1 MANLGEGTDVSDTL
15 AFSKKDMLTLS
26 TRFDG
31 KGIFRDGFSTIR
43 SKLEKRFYTSVS
55 TFSADFS
62 AVFSSAIGSVLLGP
76 LDDMQTQL
84 PGPALAKDLS
94 NEQKDKRKLA
104 KRIVKAVQS
113 ALEDATRKESEL
125 CRKPFEK
132 ELKELDLL
140 LENSVL
146 SRRDSVAGSLGEVI
160 SDEDDGQVHTCINGS
175 GSAMEVTDTERPN
188 DRSVAEI
195 LEGEQKAQLYAPPL
209 QVPEPALGFRNG
221 EVAQQTAQDEIDGR
235 LEDANSALSQGPN
248 GGQIGTSGK
257 DPAPFVNGH
266 SNKHED
272 PEANDT
278 GPVVQPGIVHHV
290 PPTPP
295 LSSEGDPSAPF
306 SYGGI
311 PWYMDPFD
319 PIGTTIHEERWTG
332 RDVVRSMSEELSDMD
347 DEELQGLVDEEMA
360 DAGQEGDDG
369 IIDATAADKGT
380 PPRRKGGGKR
390 RRWRGFR

>member
-1 MANLGEGTDVSDTL
+1 MRS
-15 AFSKKDMLTLS
+15 
-26 TRFDG
+26 RFDG
-31 KGIFRDGFSTIR
+31 KGIFREGFSRIL

-62 AVFSSAIGSVLLGP
+62 AVFSSAIGLLVVDP
-76 LDDMQTQL
+76 SNNMQTQIQ
-84 PGPALAKDLS
+84 GTALAKDLS
-94 NEQKDKRKLA
+94 NEQKDRRKLA

-146 SRRDSVAGSLGEVI
+146 SRRDSVVGSLGEGV
-160 SDEDDGQVHTCINGS
+160 SDEEDGQPHTCTNGFENDLEVTNTQIPNNNAVAEVQEGKQNVQPYGSQLQVQVHEKGTSNGVAAQETAHGQLNGS
-175 GSAMEVTDTERPN
+175 
-188 DRSVAEI
+188 I
-195 LEGEQKAQLYAPPL
+195 
-209 QVPEPALGFRNG
+209 PEAN
-221 EVAQQTAQDEIDGR
+221 TAW
-235 LEDANSALSQGPN
+235 SQNPN
-248 GGQIGTSGK
+248 GTQVVNVAK
-257 DPAPFVNGH
+257 DPVLLVNGH
-266 SNKHED
+266 GDAAFSSKD
-272 PEANDT
+272 YDTEAKIT
-278 GPVVQPGIVHHV
+278 GPPVQPGIVHHV

-295 LSSEGDPSAPF
+295 LSSEGDPSAPL

-319 PIGTTIHEERWTG
+319 PVGTTIHEERWTG

-347 DEELQGLVDEEMA
+347 EEELQGLVDEEMA
-360 DAGQEGDDG
+360 DAGQEGADG
-369 IIDATAADKGT
+369 GIGADAANTEIPT
-380 PPRRKGGGKR
+380 RRKAGGKR